1 MPNWCYNNLTVT
13 HKDPTRVQAAIDA
26 FHHGKFFEHFVPM
39 PGEWQYDWC
48 ISNWGTKWD
57 VGDNDA
63 ENCELLDP
71 NTVYFRFDSAW
82 SPPIEVYRAMAAQ
95 GFEVEAYY
103 QEIGMA
109 FVGKVV
115 ADEDS
120 FIEDYREYA
129 GETSKTVRAVIG
141 EELDDYFEISAMME
155 QWEEDDSE
163 EERLSSLPPH
173 TD

>member
-1 MPNWCYNNLTVT
+1 
-13 HKDPTRVQAAIDA
+13 
-26 FHHGKFFEHFVPM
+26 
-39 PGEWQYDWC
+39 
-48 ISNWGTKWD
+48 
-57 VGDNDA
+57 
-63 ENCELLDP
+63 
-71 NTVYFRFDSAW
+71 
-82 SPPIEVYRAMAAQ
+82 MAAQ

-103 QEIGMA
+103 QESGMA

-115 ADEDS
+115 ADEES